1 MGLTRKHFKIA
12 EILAALFTGSQ
23 NEQDER
29 EFEAWVEENEGH
41 KDFADRLL
49 DVGRY
54 EENRKAL
61 AKFQVKDAWNE
72 IDKRLGTTAR
82 RIFPWKTVISSAAAV
97 LVLLSVGM
105 YYWWSGAEEKELSK
119 MSVMY
124 QIAAGTTGARLTLA
138 NGRTVDVVRDRAIE
152 LEEVD
157 GTKIVTDS
165 VGIDYSA
172 KESESVPEVINTV
185 QTFTGMEYMLTLSD
199 GTKVFLN
206 AETKLSFPTRF
217 TGERR
222 EVELEGEAYFE
233 VSKDAVHPFIVKTGK
248 VDVRVL
254 GTSFNVRSYNNE
266 NDVATTLVSG
276 KVVVSDGKA
285 SEEIQPG
292 EQAIY
297 MKETGKM
304 EIKNVDV
311 SLYTA
316 WHGGKFIF
324 KNETLEEMLS
334 YLSRW
339 YGFKYRFIDERAK
352 RLQIGARLDRYDN
365 MNPIVEMLR
374 KTRLVNITQIDSM
387 LYISSAE

>member
-49 DVGRY
+49 DVERY
-54 EENRKAL
+54 EENRRAL

-82 RIFPWKTVISSAAAV
+82 RIFPWKTVMSSAAAV